1 MTKSTTTQR
10 WVLALS
16 ALASFMVVLDML
28 VVATALSTIQRDLG
42 ASLEDLEWTVNAYVL
57 SFAVLLMTGASLGD
71 RFGRRRVFAAGLGLF
86 TAASAACALAPSVG
100 LLIAARTV
108 QGAGAALIMPLALA
122 LMNVAFPPE
131 RRGWATGV
139 YGGVTGLAATVG
151 PLIGGAISQGLAWEW
166 IFWLNVPIG
175 LAAIPLVLARTPESF
190 GPRVALDLPGILA
203 GAVAATGVVWALV
216 RGNAVGWTSA
226 QTVLSLLAG
235 VVAGISFVVIERR
248 AAAPMLPLRL
258 FRSRAFA
265 AGNAGIFFLNATLTG
280 AIFFTA
286 QFFQIASHLGA
297 LDAGIRL
304 LPLGVMPLL
313 LGPRAGALADRFG
326 ERTLIIAGA
335 LAMTCGMAWMAA
347 VAAPGVGYLELVAP
361 MTLTGAGIGL
371 GIPAMTRAVVS
382 RVAPADLAK
391 ASGTFSTLRQLG
403 GAFGVAVLGAVFA
416 ATGGF
421 ATAETFGDGYVAVLA
436 VSAVLAGAGLV
447 AALAVPGR
455 HGRGHPPAPRDLGLV
470 VARKSHIPPIGAT
483 TTPRSPA
490 QSR

>member
-1 MTKSTTTQR
+1 
-10 WVLALS
+10 
-16 ALASFMVVLDML
+16 MVVLDML

-42 ASLEDLEWTVNAYVL
+42 ASLQDLEWTVNAYIL

-71 RFGRRRVFAAGLGLF
+71 RFGRRRVFAAGLGMF
-86 TAASAACALAPSVG
+86 TVASAACALAPSVR

-108 QGAGAALIMPLALA
+108 QGAGAALVMPLALA

-151 PLIGGAISQGLAWEW
+151 PLIGGAVSQGLSWEW

-190 GPRVALDLPGILA
+190 GPRVTLDLPGILA
-203 GAVAATGVVWALV
+203 GAVSATGLVWALI
-216 RGNAVGWTSA
+216 RGNEVGWTSA
-226 QTVLSLLAG
+226 QTVLSLLVG
-235 VVAGISFVVIERR
+235 VVAGVAFVAIERR
-248 AAAPMLPLRL
+248 VASPMLPLRL

-286 QFFQIASHLGA
+286 QFFQVASHLGA
-297 LDAGIRL
+297 LEAGIRL
-304 LPLGVMPLL
+304 LPWGVVPLL
-313 LGPRAGALADRFG
+313 VGPRAGALADRFG
-326 ERTLIIAGA
+326 ERALIVAGT
-335 LAMTCGMAWMAA
+335 LAMTCGTAWMAV
-347 VAAPGVGYLELVAP
+347 VAAPGVPYVQLVVP
-361 MTLTGAGIGL
+361 MTLVGL
-371 GIPAMTRAVVS
+371 GFALSIPAMTRAVVS
-382 RVAPADLAK
+382 RVAPADLAR

-421 ATAETFGDGYVAVLA
+421 ATATAFGDGYVAVMA
-436 VSAVLAGAGLV
+436 VSSLLACGALV

-455 HGRGHPPAPRDLGLV
+455 RRDGHAARIPDGSR
-470 VARKSHIPPIGAT
+470 VAAR
-483 TTPRSPA
+483 
-490 QSR
+490 

>member
-1 MTKSTTTQR
+1 MTNSTTTQR
-10 WVLALS
+10 WVLSLS

-108 QGAGAALIMPLALA
+108 QGAGAALVMPLALA
-122 LMNVAFPPE
+122 LMNAAFPPE

-190 GPRVALDLPGILA
+190 GPRVTLDLPGILT
-203 GAVAATGVVWALV
+203 GAVAATGVVWALI
-216 RGNAVGWTSA
+216 RGNDVGWTSA
-226 QTVLSLLAG
+226 QTVLSLLVGVLAG
-235 VVAGISFVVIERR
+235 VAFIIVERR

-265 AGNAGIFFLNATLTG
+265 AGNAGIFFLFATLTG

-286 QFFQIASHLGA
+286 QFFQVASHLGA

-304 LPLGVMPLL
+304 LPWGLMPLL
-313 LGPRAGALADRFG
+313 VGPRAGALADRFG
-326 ERTLIIAGA
+326 ERALIVAGT
-335 LAMTCGMAWMAA
+335 LAMTCGTAWMAV
-347 VAAPGVGYLELVAP
+347 VAAPGVAYVRLVVP
-361 MTLTGAGIGL
+361 MTVMGVGIAL
-371 GIPAMTRAVVS
+371 AFPAMTRAVVS
-382 RVAPADLAK
+382 RAAPADLAK

-416 ATGGF
+416 ATGSF
-421 ATAETFGDGYVAVLA
+421 ATAQAFGDGYVAVLA
-436 VSAVLAGAGLV
+436 VSAVLGGGALV

-455 HGRGHPPAPRDLGLV
+455 DRRDQLAPTIPEGSR
-470 VARKSHIPPIGAT
+470 VAAR
-483 TTPRSPA
+483 
-490 QSR
+490 